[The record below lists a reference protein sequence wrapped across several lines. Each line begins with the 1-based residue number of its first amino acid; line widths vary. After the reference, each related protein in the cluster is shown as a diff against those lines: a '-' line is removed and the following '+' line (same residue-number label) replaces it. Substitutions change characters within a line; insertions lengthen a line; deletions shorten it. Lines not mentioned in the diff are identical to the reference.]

1 MEGKQIWGVERI
13 ERYMLKQEKNI
24 TNEGKRYDVERREER
39 IKEGYE
45 WHATPVLDIPG
56 ELTNFN

>member
-1 MEGKQIWGVERI
+1 
-13 ERYMLKQEKNI
+13 MLKQEKNI

-45 WHATPVLDIPG
+45 
-56 ELTNFN
+56 